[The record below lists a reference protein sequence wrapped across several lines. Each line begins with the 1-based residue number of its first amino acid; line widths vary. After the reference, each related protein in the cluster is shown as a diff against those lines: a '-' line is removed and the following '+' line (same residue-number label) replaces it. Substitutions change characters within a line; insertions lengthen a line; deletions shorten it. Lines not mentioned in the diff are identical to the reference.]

1 MTDGASARAVTPIN
15 REYVLYL
22 QSKLLRAEAG
32 LAAMN
37 ERYDRAKARFDRV
50 QARRGITPD
59 SDVVNYVEVKS
70 INPELKFWYS
80 KVEHYQREVAAYGAA
95 QTGLDAGWRMLASGG
110 YRTPAEKARARE
122 GTQPLRRAG

>member
-1 MTDGASARAVTPIN
+1 MTAGALTRAATPTN

-22 QSKLLRAEAG
+22 QSKLLRAEAR

-37 ERYDRAKARFDRV
+37 ERYDRAKARFDRG

-59 SDVVNYVEVKS
+59 FDVVNYVEVKAMD
-70 INPELKFWYS
+70 PELKFWYS

-95 QTGLDAGWRMLASGG
+95 LTGLEAAGRMLGSPG
-110 YRTPAEKARARE
+110 YRPPVEKTRAR
-122 GTQPLRRAG
+122 TDRQPLRRAG

>member
-15 REYVLYL
+15 RDYVLYL
-22 QSKLLRAEAG
+22 QSKLLRAEAR

-37 ERYDRAKARFDRV
+37 DRYDRAKERFDRG

-59 SDVVNYVEVKS
+59 YDVVNYVDVKS
-70 INPELKFWYS
+70 MNPELKFWYS

-95 QTGLDAGWRMLASGG
+95 LTGLDAAWRMLRADDH
-110 YRTPAEKARARE
+110 RPPVENARARA
-122 GTQPLRRAG
+122 GRQPLRRAS